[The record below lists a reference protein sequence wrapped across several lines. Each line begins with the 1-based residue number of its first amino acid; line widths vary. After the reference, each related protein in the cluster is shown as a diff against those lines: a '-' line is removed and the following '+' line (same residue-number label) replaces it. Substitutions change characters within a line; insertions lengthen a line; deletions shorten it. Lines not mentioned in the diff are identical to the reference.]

1 LKKVIVD
8 TNILFSA
15 LLGKSKYLRETI
27 LSAKDISFYSCKF
40 VFVELFKYK
49 NKIQAKSSLEEDE
62 ILELLH
68 SLLSKIKIFNEETV
82 TDESLRKA
90 YELCKDID
98 EKDTP
103 FVAITIELSGSLWT
117 KDSKLKDSLISKGFN
132 SFFDID

>member
-1 LKKVIVD
+1 MKKVIVD

-15 LLGKSKYLRETI
+15 LLGKSKHLREAI
-27 LSAKDISFYSCKF
+27 LSDKEIAFYSCKF
-40 VFVELFKYK
+40 IFVELFKYK
-49 NKIQAKSSLEEDE
+49 DKIREKSSLDEDE

-82 TDESLRKA
+82 TNESLQKA
-90 YELCKDID
+90 YDLCKDID

-103 FVAITIELSGSLWT
+103 FVAITIELSGLLWT
-117 KDSKLKDSLISKGFN
+117 KDSKLKDGLISKGFD